1 MVRGVIL
8 LSAAI
13 CVFTLLFTADDACA
27 QWETSSNKAGEQR
40 KAEKGLHDNRYF
52 IFFLNTSIT
61 NYGTDAQRAVFKDVV
76 QRDIMS
82 QFFYLKF
89 MFYDSYVEIRRSQ
102 KKLIELY
109 REFLRGDI
117 DMTKSLLDTFAPVV
131 VASEDP
137 LAREYLRLGYR
148 ETVNTNVEMGM
159 ADNYRPT
166 LYSMRLYKY
175 VKAIKRIKE
184 AKKYAF
190 YSIIRAKMT
199 PEEKRKNQTIT
210 FEAINAR
217 IGTFAPKE
225 ELERFKLQ
233 SIDAFYR
240 TGAPKSYFDQLWE
253 NPDLDSFPD
262 FQKYM
267 KTDK

>member
-1 MVRGVIL
+1 MALRPRLLCALFAAAVI
-8 LSAAI
+8 LSAAD
-13 CVFTLLFTADDACA
+13 VSA

-40 KAEKGLHDNRYF
+40 KAEKGLKDNRYF
-52 IFFLNTSIT
+52 IFFLNTTIT
-61 NYGTDAQRAVFKDVV
+61 NNGTDMQKAVFRDIV

-89 MFYDSYVEIRRSQ
+89 MFYDSYVEIRKSQ
-102 KKLIELY
+102 RKLIDLY
-109 REFLRGDI
+109 RELLRADV
-117 DMTKSLLDTFAPVV
+117 DLTKSLLDAFAPSV
-131 VASEDP
+131 VACNDP

-148 ETVNTNVEMGM
+148 ETVNTSIEMGM
-159 ADNYRPT
+159 ADAYRPT

-190 YSIIRAKMT
+190 YAGIRAKMT
-199 PEEKRKNQTIT
+199 PDEKKKIPNIT
-210 FEAINAR
+210 LADVNAR
-217 IGTFAPKE
+217 LEGIVPRAE
-225 ELERFKLQ
+225 VERFKLQ
-233 SIDAFYR
+233 SLDAFYR
-240 TGAPKSYFDQLWE
+240 TAAAKSFFDELWE
-253 NPDLDSFPD
+253 NPDLDSLPD